1 MQSRQGEIPAVF
13 LDESGA
19 APCDNRGMT
28 TREILVT
35 SALPYANGQI
45 HLGHMLEHIQSDIWV
60 RAMRMAGH
68 TVHFVCA
75 DDAHGSAIML
85 RAEKEGIAPETL
97 IDGVWKRHTADLAD
111 FGVAYDHYSS
121 THTDANRELTA
132 RIWLAL
138 KAGGHTESRPVK
150 QLYDPVKAMFLPD
163 RYIKGECPKCHSK
176 DQYGDGCEVCG
187 TAYTP
192 ADLINP
198 YSVVSGAT
206 PELKESTHFFVK
218 LADFETMLKDWLA
231 QRRDAGGLQA
241 EVVNKLQEWFADGL
255 RSWDVS
261 RDAPYFGFEIPGEP
275 GKFFYVWVDAPV
287 GYLAAFKE
295 LCESGR
301 NGLKPDD
308 LERFIRADST
318 AEMVHFIGKDIIY
331 FHTLFWPAM
340 LHGAGLRTPTAV
352 NVHGFLTVNGAKMSK
367 SRGTFIE
374 ARTYL
379 NHLDPDYL
387 RYFFASQLGPTL
399 ADVDLDMKAF
409 EERVNSHLVGKFV
422 NIASRIAPILKKE
435 FANRLAAPT
444 NHEKQWLL
452 AIQNVQA
459 RNAIPWH
466 ETKTLYDV
474 DECAGFLTS
483 SPETE
488 ADTFYSVWP
497 VTNERIKHYYANRE
511 FSRLI
516 REIVSWADATNQS
529 IASYA
534 PWTVA
539 KDSARW
545 EELHLFCT
553 LAINKFHFLAS
564 WLAPIV
570 PGLAHRI
577 EDYLRSSLGNLSWPK
592 TLLHSHELS
601 DFQPLLSRIDPKKIE
616 AMIEASKE
624 SLQPNAT
631 SAVPPSP
638 QPSPASG
645 RVGKTDVAA
654 TAPATSTSSPT
665 ISIDDFAKMD
675 LRIGTVLECGFVDG
689 SDKLLRFVL
698 DAGELGQRQIFSGI
712 RAAYAEPEKLIG
724 RKVVFIANL
733 APRKMRFGVSE
744 GMILS
749 AGSGGSDLHL
759 LDADAGAK
767 AGMPVK

>member
-1 MQSRQGEIPAVF
+1 
-13 LDESGA
+13 
-19 APCDNRGMT
+19 MT

-35 SALPYANGQI
+35 SALPYANGAI

-68 TVHFVCA
+68 TVHYVCA

-85 RAEKEGIAPETL
+85 RAEKEGITPEAL
-97 IDGVWKRHTADLAD
+97 IAGVWKEHSSALRD

-121 THTDANRELTA
+121 THTQANRELTA

-138 KAGGHTESRPVK
+138 KAAGHTESRPVK

-218 LADFETMLKDWLA
+218 LADFETMLKGWLA

-275 GKFFYVWVDAPV
+275 GKYFYVWVDAPV
-287 GYLAAFKE
+287 GYFAAFKE
-295 LCESGR
+295 LCDSGR
-301 NGLKPDD
+301 NGLKPAD
-308 LERFIRADST
+308 LERFIRADT
-318 AEMVHFIGKDIIY
+318 KTQMIHFIGKDIIY

-340 LHGAGLRTPTAV
+340 LHGAGLRTPSAV

-387 RYFFASQLGPTL
+387 RYFFATQLGPTL

-409 EERVNSHLVGKFV
+409 EDRVNSHLVGKWV
-422 NIASRIAPILKKE
+422 NIASR
-435 FANRLAAPT
+435 
-444 NHEKQWLL
+444 
-452 AIQNVQA
+452 
-459 RNAIPWH
+459 
-466 ETKTLYDV
+466 
-474 DECAGFLTS
+474 CAGFVHKSFGGKLAAQLPAS
-483 SPETE
+483 ESAAYAAAAQKLSACVALYE
-488 ADTFYSVWP
+488 ARD
-497 VTNERIKHYYANRE
+497 YAAAM
-511 FSRLI
+511 RLVI
-516 REIVSWADATNQS
+516 EVADEAN
-529 IASYA
+529 AYVAANA
-534 PWTVA
+534 PWTMA
-539 KDSARW
+539 KDESRRDA
-545 EELHLFCT
+545 LHVVCT
-553 LAINKFHFLAS
+553 LAINYFRLLTI
-564 WLAPIV
+564 WLAPVV
-570 PGLAHRI
+570 PAIAARAFAFLDEAHAGFDAAMQPRLRTAIREFSALA
-577 EDYLRSSLGNLSWPK
+577 
-592 TLLHSHELS
+592 T
-601 DFQPLLSRIDPKKIE
+601 RIDTKKIE

-624 SLQPNAT
+624 NLQPNAAA
-631 SAVPPSP
+631 AVPPSP

-645 RVGKTDVAA
+645 RGGKADA
-654 TAPATSTSSPT
+654 APAAPVATPSGATPT
-665 ISIDDFAKMD
+665 IGIDDFAKLD
-675 LRIGTVLECGFVDG
+675 LRIATVLECGFVDG
-689 SDKLLRFVL
+689 SDKLLRFLL

-712 RAAYAEPEKLIG
+712 RAAYAEPEKLVG

-767 AGMPVK
+767 SGMPVK

>member
-1 MQSRQGEIPAVF
+1 
-13 LDESGA
+13 
-19 APCDNRGMT
+19 MT
-28 TREILVT
+28 KREILVT
-35 SALPYANGQI
+35 SALPYANGPI

-68 TVHFVCA
+68 RVHFVCA

-85 RAEKEGIAPETL
+85 RAEKEGITPEAL
-97 IDGVWKRHTADLAD
+97 IDGVWKAHSADLRD

-121 THTDANRELTA
+121 THTHANRELTA

-138 KAGGHTESRPVK
+138 KANGHTESRPVK
-150 QLYDPVKAMFLPD
+150 QFYDPVKAMFLPD

-218 LADFETMLKDWLA
+218 LADFETMLKAWLVA
-231 QRRDAGGLQA
+231 RRDAGGLQP

-275 GKFFYVWVDAPV
+275 GKYFYVWVDAPV

-295 LCESGR
+295 LCDSGR
-301 NGLKPDD
+301 NGLKPAD
-308 LERFIRADST
+308 LERFIAVDSNT
-318 AEMVHFIGKDIIY
+318 EMIHFIGKDIIY

-340 LHGAGLRTPTAV
+340 LHGSGLRTPTAV

-379 NHLDPDYL
+379 NHLDADYL
-387 RYFFASQLGPTL
+387 RYFFATQLGPTL

-409 EERVNSHLVGKFV
+409 EERVNSHLVGKWV
-422 NIASRIAPILKKE
+422 NIASRCAGFVHKFFDGK
-435 FANRLAAPT
+435 LAASLPAT
-444 NHEKQWLL
+444 ETANYADAAKRLSACAALYEARDYAAAMRLIVEVADTANAYIAEHAPWTMAKDESKRDALHVVCTLALNYFRLL
-452 AIQNVQA
+452 AI
-459 RNAIPWH
+459 
-466 ETKTLYDV
+466 
-474 DECAGFLTS
+474 
-483 SPETE
+483 
-488 ADTFYSVWP
+488 
-497 VTNERIKHYYANRE
+497 
-511 FSRLI
+511 
-516 REIVSWADATNQS
+516 
-529 IASYA
+529 
-534 PWTVA
+534 
-539 KDSARW
+539 
-545 EELHLFCT
+545 
-553 LAINKFHFLAS
+553 
-564 WLAPIV
+564 WLAPVV
-570 PGLAHRI
+570 PATAARAFAFLGEEIAHFDAAAQPRLDAAINEFSALA
-577 EDYLRSSLGNLSWPK
+577 
-592 TLLHSHELS
+592 T
-601 DFQPLLSRIDPKKIE
+601 RIDTKKID

-624 SLQPNAT
+624 NLQP
-631 SAVPPSP
+631 SAAP
-638 QPSPASG
+638 
-645 RVGKTDVAA
+645 AA
-654 TAPATSTSSPT
+654 TAAPETTKPEAAT
-665 ISIDDFAKMD
+665 ISIDDFARLD
-675 LRIGTVLECGFVDG
+675 LRIGTVLECGFVAG
-689 SDKLLRFVL
+689 SDKLLRFLL

-712 RAAYAEPEKLIG
+712 RAAYQEPEKLVG

-749 AGSGGSDLHL
+749 AGTGGGDLHL